1 VNHRAQGA
9 RIALVTGAAQRI
21 GAAIAREL
29 HAAGCA
35 VILHFRN
42 SAAPAA
48 TLAADLNAARP
59 DSCIVLRADLA
70 QPGAAES
77 LAARALAWRGR
88 LDLLVNNA
96 SGFFPTPIGDVTE
109 SDWDALFGSN
119 LRGPFFLS
127 QALAPALRESRGSI
141 VNIVDVHA
149 RLPLRHHAIYTM
161 AKAGL
166 VMMTRAL
173 ALELAPDVRVNGVA
187 PGAILWP
194 AEPNPE
200 LGEARAAELLAHTAL
215 GHLGDPADIAGAVR
229 YLGLEAPYVTGQ
241 VLAVDGGRSLF

>member
-1 VNHRAQGA
+1 MNSRTPV
-9 RIALVTGAAQRI
+9 ALVTGAAQRI

-29 HAAGCA
+29 HGAGCA
-35 VILHFRN
+35 VVLHYRS
-42 SAAPAA
+42 SADAA
-48 TLAADLNAARP
+48 NALAEALDSIRA
-59 DSCIVLRADLA
+59 DSCHLLRADLA

-96 SGFFPTPIGDVTE
+96 SAFYPTPIGQATE
-109 SDWDALFGSN
+109 TDWDALFGSN

-127 QALAPALRESRGSI
+127 QALAPALREARGAI

-149 RLPLRHHAIYTM
+149 RVPLRHHAIYTM

-166 VMMTRAL
+166 GMMTRAL
-173 ALELAPDVRVNGVA
+173 ALDLAPQVRVNGVA

-200 LGEARAAELLAHTAL
+200 LGEARADEVLAHTAL
-215 GHLGDPADIAGAVR
+215 GRLGDPSDIAVAVR
-229 YLGLEAPYVTGQ
+229 FLGLYASYVTGQ
-241 VLAVDGGRSLF
+241 VIAVDGGRSLYGD